1 MRRAGQVVLFSFPQ
15 TDLLL
20 GKLRPVLLIG
30 KLPGPYGDWLICM
43 ISSQI
48 GQCVEGFDEIIHEG
62 DSDFAPSGL
71 KATSLVRLGRL
82 AVAESGMLIGSVGD
96 IAPDRLRRL
105 KANLMRWLTELDGK
119 PT

>member
-1 MRRAGQVVLFSFPQ
+1 VRRAGQVVLFNFPQ

-71 KATSLVRLGRL
+71 KATSLVRVGRL
-82 AVAESGMLIGSVGD
+82 AVAESGTLIGSVGD

-105 KANLMRWLTELDGK
+105 NANLMRWLTELDGK